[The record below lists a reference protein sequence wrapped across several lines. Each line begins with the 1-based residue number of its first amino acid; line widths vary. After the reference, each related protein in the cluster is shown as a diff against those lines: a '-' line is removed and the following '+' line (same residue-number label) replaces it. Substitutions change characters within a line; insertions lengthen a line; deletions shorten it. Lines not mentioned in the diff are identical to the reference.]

1 MNDFNRETNKEQKQE
16 LKWFLVFLFALC
28 FFLFVCLLSE
38 CIPSNFI
45 CSHHSKN
52 LLLTLTNKLFA
63 AHKENTNYYLLKL
76 YCL

>member
-1 MNDFNRETNKEQKQE
+1 MEKQIRNKIGIK
-16 LKWFLVFLFALC
+16 VISHFLFALC

>member
-1 MNDFNRETNKEQKQE
+1 MILIEKQTRNKTGIK
-16 LKWFLVFLFALC
+16 VISRFLFALC